1 MKLHLGKTSNQNGGF
16 NVCLCIL
23 IIDPGRLRTWE
34 SKPTNFQIGKNPMNG
49 SGWSYSNNE
58 FLASMWATFSFSRHH
73 HIWFYICVKDTSQP
87 ISPFLPTNHL
97 FATDLQHTKRSRRN
111 GPIAFG
117 KETQKSI
124 GKKRGAPFRKRMDTR
139 GLGENQWLW
148 CLGDLGWFRE
158 VW

>member
-1 MKLHLGKTSNQNGGF
+1 
-16 NVCLCIL
+16 
-23 IIDPGRLRTWE
+23 
-34 SKPTNFQIGKNPMNG
+34 
-49 SGWSYSNNE
+49 
-58 FLASMWATFSFSRHH
+58 MWAIFSFSRHH

-124 GKKRGAPFRKRMDTR
+124 GKKRGVPFRKRMDTR
-139 GLGENQWLW
+139 GLGEINDCDVWVI
-148 CLGDLGWFRE
+148 LGDFVKFGNIPPKRYGMGTL
-158 VW
+158 